1 MSRKPPHRSDIV
13 VGEEAP
19 ASGRAPGK
27 AGQIAIA
34 LKYDQEACETPT
46 VTAKGHGRVA
56 EQILNLAF
64 ASGVKVRRDTDLI
77 TVLDQVDVDSEI
89 PLEAFAAV
97 AEILTYIYRANRIFG
112 EGGSYE
118 DLKDEIRNSGT
129 DDTDTDTDTGPPR

>member
-19 ASGRAPGK
+19 ASSRAPGK
-27 AGQIAIA
+27 VDQIAIA
-34 LKYDQEACETPT
+34 LKYDQEAPASSQAPV

-118 DLKDEIRNSGT
+118 DLKDEIRNFKI
-129 DDTDTDTDTGPPR
+129 DDTDTGPPR

>member
-19 ASGRAPGK
+19 ASSRAPGK
-27 AGQIAIA
+27 ADQIAIA
-34 LKYDQEACETPT
+34 LKYDQEAPASSQAPV
-46 VTAKGHGRVA
+46 VTARGHGRVA

-129 DDTDTDTDTGPPR
+129 DDTDTVPPR

>member
-19 ASGRAPGK
+19 ASSRAPGK
-27 AGQIAIA
+27 ADQIAIA
-34 LKYDQEACETPT
+34 LKYDQEAPASSQAPV
-46 VTAKGHGRVA
+46 VTARGHGRVA

-77 TVLDQVDVDSEI
+77 TMLDQVDVDSEI

-129 DDTDTDTDTGPPR
+129 NSTDTGPPR